1 MPPPNH
7 GGSTEEE
14 IRYRD
19 LVEAHMIHNCNWSN
33 VNGCKASSTCK
44 CKRGYDDTVIQ
55 ERTSFDERGFPEYK
69 RDHECDLKV
78 VPHIRLILLDWEGH
92 ANVEYAG
99 SAFCVLYL
107 YKYLYKGSK
116 KVKVSLSEN
125 ENHPDENRE
134 DIRLYLRGRF
144 LCAMDAMWR
153 ILGYHTYPAPDPRV
167 QVIKVKMPNV
177 VCQLLLETKSCD
189 LLVYFNRPTALQ
201 NMKYTELFKYYISYS
216 KLPARF
222 RHNPESENDING
234 YFTLHIQ
241 TLPIIYLCKRA
252 DTTAII
258 RLEMLYITAGTQ
270 YITHKLILRN
280 SY

>member
-99 SAFCVLYL
+99 SAFCTSIFTKAPKRS
-107 YKYLYKGSK
+107 KY
-116 KVKVSLSEN
+116 
-125 ENHPDENRE
+125 R
-134 DIRLYLRGRF
+134 YLRMKIIPTKTARTFDYIFEVGF
-144 LCAMDAMWR
+144 CAQWMLC
-153 ILGYHTYPAPDPRV
+153 GG
-167 QVIKVKMPNV
+167 
-177 VCQLLLETKSCD
+177 S
-189 LLVYFNRPTALQ
+189 
-201 NMKYTELFKYYISYS
+201 
-216 KLPARF
+216 
-222 RHNPESENDING
+222 
-234 YFTLHIQ
+234 
-241 TLPIIYLCKRA
+241 
-252 DTTAII
+252 
-258 RLEMLYITAGTQ
+258 
-270 YITHKLILRN
+270 
-280 SY
+280 